1 MFENLIGDLFRLPRE
16 RNIIQD
22 TDQLAGTSIC
32 RRTKGVE
39 NLEDA
44 VDPQNIPPSSQRTLN
59 QVKEMFEDASP
70 TQSSN
75 GVSTEPDVIV
85 VVKEEPNVVDGL
97 ISQGE
102 IYPVQVESLEGN
114 NASSSTEAL
123 SCVSVTEDSYDLQK
137 ESSSDSCS
145 AAERSTDRFCELKS
159 RSPLT
164 LKDGFLRKQTHPSD
178 SSRNIKSGSCDGHRK
193 LDREYSKHKKI
204 HFGGMQ
210 YKCLVCSKSFSNL
223 RNMEN
228 HMKTQNGK
236 CPLKCSICDKA
247 VTKLSDL
254 KKHMRIHNGERPY
267 NCSIC
272 GKSFTQ
278 IGNMNRHMM
287 IHTGERPHNCPV
299 CGRGFAESA
308 KLNAHMRTHTGVHYG
323 LPYSIS

>member
-97 ISQGE
+97 ISQ
-102 IYPVQVESLEGN
+102 
-114 NASSSTEAL
+114 EAL